1 MYNWKKKIQNFSDIQ
16 TLIILPTVD
25 THLRFRPSKL
35 VSSYFSDALL
45 ISDGVYFLLPA
56 TFALT
61 RSCTSHVP
69 RTNSIPALLMYYF
82 V

>member
-1 MYNWKKKIQNFSDIQ
+1 MNNWKKKIQNFSDIQ

-45 ISDGVYFLLPA
+45 IWVFTFCFPQLL
-56 TFALT
+56 
-61 RSCTSHVP
+61 H
-69 RTNSIPALLMYYF
+69 
-82 V
+82 